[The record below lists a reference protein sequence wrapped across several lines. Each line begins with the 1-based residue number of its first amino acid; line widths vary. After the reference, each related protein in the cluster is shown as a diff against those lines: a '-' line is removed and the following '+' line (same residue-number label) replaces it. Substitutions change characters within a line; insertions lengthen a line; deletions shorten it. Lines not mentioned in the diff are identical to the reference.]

1 MSNVH
6 EAISRH
12 SSKQHQ
18 IVKNFL
24 QLEQQRESYIDQAVA
39 LAKEN
44 KPFSVDQINRVTNEI
59 NALAKN
65 GIAPTRKIVTEEM
78 VLEYVNRMGK

>member
-6 EAISRH
+6 EAISKH
-12 SSKQHQ
+12 SNKQHQ
-18 IVKNFL
+18 IVKAFL

-44 KPFSVDQINRVTNEI
+44 KPFSVDQINRVTSEI
-59 NALAKN
+59 NTLAKN
-65 GIAPTRKIVTEEM
+65 GIAPTRKVVTEEM
-78 VLEYVNRMGK
+78 VLEYVSRMEK

>member
-6 EAISRH
+6 EAISKH

-18 IVKNFL
+18 IVKTFL

-44 KPFSVDQINRVTNEI
+44 KSFSVDQINRVTSEI